1 MATQYMLQRC
11 FQFFNLSTETPQR
24 SYFMNNSLK
33 KSAQLLALLCSLGL
47 IAGCGAERDEPFN
60 PDTDE
65 DETGEVIES
74 TLIENGDQ
82 EDANQELPEDDK
94 RLQVLKTSADFRNLL
109 EFYSTANPTEPDF
122 TDGQVILIDMGD
134 TDSCEEHLTLRDVDA
149 YETGNNGVK
158 VVISYNEIAAKT
170 SDCSS
175 EFSRL
180 YWFYHIESTGPLVF
194 EEEIN

>member
-1 MATQYMLQRC
+1 M
-11 FQFFNLSTETPQR
+11 EI
-24 SYFMNNSLK
+24 MNNSLK
-33 KSAQLLALLCSLGL
+33 KSAQLFALLLSLSV

-65 DETGEVIES
+65 DETGEVVDVNPVES
-74 TLIENGDQ
+74 GDQ
-82 EDANQELPEDDK
+82 LDDANEELAEDDK

-122 TDGQVILIDMGD
+122 TGGQVILIDMGEID
-134 TDSCEEHLTLRDVDA
+134 NCDEHLTFREVDA
-149 YETGNNGVK
+149 YETGDNGVK
-158 VVISYNEIAAKT
+158 VVISYNEVAAKT
-170 SDCSS
+170 SNCTS

-194 EEEIN
+194 EEKIN